1 MSSIDSVAQK
11 YRGLYLSAIAQNLE
25 KMLGQAE
32 ANAVSYLHFAET
44 LIELELQQRN
54 DKRTLQNQRR
64 AGFPV
69 HKSLDEFDYAF
80 QTSISKREINS
91 PVRLWLH

>member
-32 ANAVSYLHFAET
+32 ANAVSYLHFA
-44 LIELELQQRN
+44 
-54 DKRTLQNQRR
+54 
-64 AGFPV
+64 
-69 HKSLDEFDYAF
+69 
-80 QTSISKREINS
+80 
-91 PVRLWLH
+91 